1 VLVNLEMERIALL
14 ADRLHLP
21 QLATALP
28 ILAEEAARKEQSYS
42 EFLLRLLEEE
52 VRAADIRAQEMMLR
66 LASFPFRRTLEDF
79 DFSFQPSVSQ
89 KQLREFA
96 GCAYVERA
104 ENVILLGPPGVGKT
118 HLAVALGLSAIAKRL
133 HVKFT
138 TVAAM
143 VATLSQAL
151 KAGSYPARLRTYLR
165 PSVLILDEIGFL
177 PLEAG
182 QASLLFEVIS
192 RRYERGSIILT
203 SNKSYGE
210 WAEIFSGDEVIA
222 TAMLDRLLHHAT
234 TITIKGQSYRLKD
247 KQRAGLVAR
256 RKENEENE

>member
-1 VLVNLEMERIALL
+1 MNLELERIALL

-21 QLATALP
+21 QLTATLP
-28 ILAEEAARKEQSYS
+28 LLAEEAAKKEKSYS
-42 EFLLRLLEEE
+42 EFLLGLLEEE
-52 VRAADIRAQEMMLR
+52 VRAADLRAQEMMLR
-66 LASFPFRRTLEDF
+66 LASFPFRRTLDDF
-79 DFSFQPSVSQ
+79 DFSFQPSVNQ
-89 KQLREFA
+89 KQLRELTT
-96 GCAYVERA
+96 CAYVGRA

-118 HLAVALGLSAIAKRL
+118 HLAIALGLAAIHQRL

-143 VATLSQAL
+143 VANLNQAL
-151 KAGSYPARLRTYLR
+151 KLGTYPSRLRTYLR

-203 SNKSYGE
+203 SNKSYAE

-234 TITIKGQSYRLKD
+234 TISIKGESYRLKE
-247 KQRAGLVAR
+247 KKRAGLMGLR
-256 RKENEENE
+256 REEKETE

>member
-1 VLVNLEMERIALL
+1 MNLEMERIPL
-14 ADRLHLP
+14 
-21 QLATALP
+21 
-28 ILAEEAARKEQSYS
+28 LAEEAARKDKSYS
-42 EFLLRLLEEE
+42 EFLLGLLEEE
-52 VRAADIRAQEMMLR
+52 VRAADARAQEMMLR

-79 DFSFQPSVSQ
+79 DFSFQPSIQ
-89 KQLREFA
+89 KKQLRELA
-96 GCAYVERA
+96 GCTYVERA

-118 HLAVALGLSAIAKRL
+118 HLAVALGLAAIGRRL

-138 TVAAM
+138 SVAAM
-143 VATLSQAL
+143 VANLTQAM
-151 KAGSYPARLRTYLR
+151 KAGTYASRLRTYIR

-182 QASLLFEVIS
+182 QASLLFEVVS

-234 TITIKGQSYRLKD
+234 TITIKGESYRLKD

-256 RKENEENE
+256 RKENRENE

>member
-1 VLVNLEMERIALL
+1 VNLELERIALL

-21 QLATALP
+21 QLTSTLP
-28 ILAEEAARKEQSYS
+28 LLAEEAAKKERSYS
-42 EFLLRLLEEE
+42 EFLLGLLEEE
-52 VRAADIRAQEMMLR
+52 VRAADLRAQEMMLR
-66 LASFPFRRTLEDF
+66 LASFPFRRTLDDF
-79 DFSFQPSVSQ
+79 DFSFQPSVNQ
-89 KQLREFA
+89 KQLRELA

-118 HLAVALGLSAIAKRL
+118 HLAVGLGLAAIHKRL

-143 VATLSQAL
+143 VSSLSQAL
-151 KAGSYPARLRTYLR
+151 KAGSYAPRLRTYLR

-203 SNKSYGE
+203 SNKSYAE

-234 TITIKGQSYRLKD
+234 TISIKGESYRLKE
-247 KQRAGLVAR
+247 KKRAGLMGMK
-256 RKENEENE
+256 KEEKESE

>member
-1 VLVNLEMERIALL
+1 MNLETERIALL

-21 QLATALP
+21 QLTTSLP
-28 ILAEEAARKEQSYS
+28 LHAEKAAKNEQSYS
-42 EFLLRLLEEE
+42 EFLLGLLEEE
-52 VRAADIRAQEMMLR
+52 VRAADLRAQEMMLR

-79 DFSFQPSVSQ
+79 DFTFQPSVSQ
-89 KQLREFA
+89 KQLKELA
-96 GCAYVERA
+96 ACAYVERA

-118 HLAVALGLSAIAKRL
+118 HLAVALGLAAIGRRL

-143 VATLSQAL
+143 VTNLNQAL
-151 KAGSYPARLRTYLR
+151 KAGGYTPRLRTYLR

-177 PLEAG
+177 PLEGG

-203 SNKSYGE
+203 SNKSYAE

-234 TITIKGQSYRLKD
+234 TISIKGESYRLKD
-247 KQRAGLVAR
+247 KRRAGLIGK
-256 RKENEENE
+256 RKEKEETE

>member
-1 VLVNLEMERIALL
+1 VSVNLELERIALL

-21 QLATALP
+21 QLTSTLP
-28 ILAEEAARKEQSYS
+28 ILAEAAVKKEQSYS
-42 EFLLRLLEEE
+42 EFLLGLLEEE
-52 VRAADIRAQEMMLR
+52 VRAADVRAQEMMLR
-66 LASFPFRRTLEDF
+66 VASFPFRRTLEDF
-79 DFSFQPSVSQ
+79 DFAFQPSVNQ
-89 KQLREFA
+89 KQLRELA

-118 HLAVALGLSAIAKRL
+118 HLAVALGLSAVQKRL

-143 VATLSQAL
+143 VASLDQAL
-151 KAGSYPARLRTYLR
+151 KAGTYPARLRTYIR

-182 QASLLFEVIS
+182 HASILFEVIS

-203 SNKSYGE
+203 SNKSYAE

-247 KQRAGLVAR
+247 KQRAGLIAK
-256 RKENEENE
+256 RKEKSETE

>member
-1 VLVNLEMERIALL
+1 VNLEMERIALL

-21 QLATALP
+21 QLTTALP
-28 ILAEEAARKEQSYS
+28 ILAEDAARKEQSYS
-42 EFLLRLLEEE
+42 EFLLGLLEEE
-52 VRAADIRAQEMMLR
+52 VRAADVRAQDMMLR
-66 LASFPFRRTLEDF
+66 LASFPFRRTLDDF
-79 DFSFQPSVSQ
+79 DFSFQPSVGQ
-89 KQLREFA
+89 KQLRELA
-96 GCAYVERA
+96 SCAYVERA
-104 ENVILLGPPGVGKT
+104 ENIILLGPPGVGKT
-118 HLAVALGLSAIAKRL
+118 HLAVALGLSAINKRL

-143 VATLSQAL
+143 VSNLSQAL
-151 KAGSYPARLRTYLR
+151 KAGTYAARLRTYLR

-182 QASLLFEVIS
+182 QVSLLFEVIS

-203 SNKSYGE
+203 SNKSYAE

-256 RKENEENE
+256 RKEKEEDK

>member
-1 VLVNLEMERIALL
+1 VNLELERIALL

-21 QLATALP
+21 QLTSTLP
-28 ILAEEAARKEQSYS
+28 LLAEEAAKKEQSYS
-42 EFLLRLLEEE
+42 EFLLGLLEEE
-52 VRAADIRAQEMMLR
+52 VRAADLRAQEMMLR
-66 LASFPFRRTLEDF
+66 LASFPFRRTLDDF
-79 DFSFQPSVSQ
+79 DFTFQPSVNQ
-89 KQLREFA
+89 KQLRELA

-118 HLAVALGLSAIAKRL
+118 HLAVGLGLAAIHKRL

-143 VATLSQAL
+143 VTNLSQAM
-151 KAGSYPARLRTYLR
+151 KAGSYTPRLRTYLR

-203 SNKSYGE
+203 SNKSYAE

-234 TITIKGQSYRLKD
+234 TISIKGESYRLKE
-247 KQRAGLVAR
+247 KKRAGLMGL
-256 RKENEENE
+256 RKEEKEME

>member
-1 VLVNLEMERIALL
+1 M
-14 ADRLHLP
+14 
-21 QLATALP
+21 
-28 ILAEEAARKEQSYS
+28 
-42 EFLLRLLEEE
+42 
-52 VRAADIRAQEMMLR
+52 
-66 LASFPFRRTLEDF
+66 
-79 DFSFQPSVSQ
+79 
-89 KQLREFA
+89 
-96 GCAYVERA
+96 
-104 ENVILLGPPGVGKT
+104 
-118 HLAVALGLSAIAKRL
+118 
-133 HVKFT
+133 KFT

-143 VATLSQAL
+143 VANLSQAL
-151 KAGSYPARLRTYLR
+151 KAGTYPARLRTYLR

-203 SNKSYGE
+203 SNKSYAE

-247 KQRAGLVAR
+247 KRAGSSPETRRWAKRTRERGPFYFGREGSIFNRLLTVASDR
-256 RKENEENE
+256 

>member
-1 VLVNLEMERIALL
+1 MNLETERIALL

-42 EFLLRLLEEE
+42 EFLLGLLEEE
-52 VRAADIRAQEMMLR
+52 VRAADIRAQDMMLR
-66 LASFPFRRTLEDF
+66 LASFPFRRALEDF

-118 HLAVALGLSAIAKRL
+118 HLAVALGLSAINKRL

-143 VATLSQAL
+143 VGNLSQAL
-151 KAGSYPARLRTYLR
+151 KAGTYAARLRTYLR

-203 SNKSYGE
+203 SNKSYAE

-256 RKENEENE
+256 RKEKEEDK